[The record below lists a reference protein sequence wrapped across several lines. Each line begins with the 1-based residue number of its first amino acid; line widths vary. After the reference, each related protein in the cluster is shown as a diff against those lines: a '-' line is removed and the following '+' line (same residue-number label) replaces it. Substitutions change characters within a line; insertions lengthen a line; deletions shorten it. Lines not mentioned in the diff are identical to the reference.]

1 MSKYFQEEPLFPEMR
16 NVRGNCVDCNGP
28 LVLLEEDYR
37 RKTRVLVCER
47 CGLLHLFAKTMLS
60 KWKLVK
66 VRKKEISFE

>member
-16 NVRGNCVDCNGP
+16 NAKGNCVDCNGP

-47 CGLLHLFAKTMLS
+47 CGLMHLFAKNVLS
-60 KWKLVK
+60 KWKLIK
-66 VRKKEISFE
+66 VRKRESSFQ